1 MAIAENLLVIIDTSR
16 FNDDSSLTTC
26 LIMKGRIVDE
36 NISENNYVWDD
47 DAALIRTELMGGYS
61 RGCYGR

>member
-1 MAIAENLLVIIDTSR
+1 
-16 FNDDSSLTTC
+16 
-26 LIMKGRIVDE
+26 MKGRIVDE

-47 DAALIRTELMGGYS
+47 DAVLIRTELMGGYS